1 MWVNAPSTRR
11 RKSDHIPQTL
21 MDANPNYRFTIAANS
36 NTIQTLTINNPL
48 KRSTVA
54 HINQANNTKPRWYAI
69 FVRVTNVS
77 FSPPKPMHIG
87 INNSLQSVSLYLC
100 IPENDEHRMGM
111 LVDTGTVVNTAN
123 LQNRM

>member
-11 RKSDHIPQTL
+11 SKSDHIPQTL
-21 MDANPNYRFTIAANS
+21 MNANPNYRFTIAANS

-54 HINQANNTKPRWYAI
+54 HINQSNNTKPRWYAI

-77 FSPPKPMHIG
+77 FIPPKT
-87 INNSLQSVSLYLC
+87 NAYWY
-100 IPENDEHRMGM
+100 
-111 LVDTGTVVNTAN
+111 
-123 LQNRM
+123 